1 MSSLPLNASPLA
13 VEVAPVVEGLSSPFR
28 VDLPNTLSSPYH
40 VIDISPSP
48 PPPVLMN
55 ALGQFDDAPS
65 PEAAIASIDTTA
77 AIASKL
83 PDKIKSISSSRISS
97 APKIGLGL
105 GIDTGGGSLIS
116 LADSAAAMAG
126 GVGRGKLTSLIDRHV
141 PLPLYKKSSSVYS
154 RRKRSRRASPKE
166 QGYLGEDEDD
176 ESDHPVSNYRL
187 AGVVQRLNNDTHAS
201 TIASNH
207 VQELIRNSLR
217 QSAKEGIE
225 PISKNFS
232 NLKPSNKGPKRLS
245 FEKNPSIEP
254 IDKVLSPLV
263 NPWQVYHA
271 HSSALR
277 SVIAKAAPRHA
288 VQDIAEPAS
297 KLMRRLVLPRGDDE
311 SSSSANMLPIYPS
324 DLSPNVTSS
333 YTAPASYTSAISLAS
348 YTTSTPCAP
357 TPTMTMAAS
366 SNIAS
371 ATAIP
376 SLSAYESPM
385 LLPSSPHLALHSP
398 NMANTPGSF
407 SPSPVDTSVF
417 PDAALNTPQPND
429 GGMNSGTGTL
439 VLSLMAGGLGLCG
452 IFVILFTILLK
463 KNGGWLGV
471 FNWKRKPRGTAYDE
485 FIEEEK
491 RWWVRETKMAKEQS
505 RQSIYTAEEQSK
517 DDISHATI
525 SGGMQQVNIARSAS
539 CAPSI
544 PPIANIVDGKISMD
558 SIRIELPCSSG
569 SDCLSISSESSGEL
583 SNPSHDDHKF
593 GNAASILSD
602 MGIVRSSTDEMC
614 QRMLPSVSPGRSRSE
629 SKSSIL
635 SKASKKSM
643 SSLSSFFRL
652 GLAANQV
659 DPKFKL
665 GAGISSDDIN
675 RLAREGRLDASELTK
690 EKVGSLLNP
699 GKMQISSPIM
709 NDFTQTSI
717 DLDEDSPVNKA
728 DPESRYNLPS
738 APVSVAKQPIIVSWT
753 PPAILITDHPSELIP
768 PSPPPPPAPRPIS
781 VGTTFTRFSTASYL
795 SENATPVRDSIT
807 NYFPVVPSSPPPAR
821 DGVRNPTSRY
831 ESSIIDPEMLASLKR
846 TSHPRRGSWKTFG
859 GELAN
864 VETPL
869 PPRTY
874 SSSSNPR
881 ITSLSSLLNSRA
893 QGTSTTHAG
902 IFHSK
907 IAASRFATPQRS
919 SLSSI
924 ASSKT
929 IRELAA
935 VTEDLRAL
943 IDLDAEA
950 DDSWHAPTQFHKSV
964 PDRVPRGSRAP
975 PPIRPPKSVNRYN
988 RIKNMSIE
996 YESTS
1001 TPSSPVNPNMHFPSS
1016 SISSEHSYSSDWS
1029 LDMIRPPSKLY
1040 NRNGAHSRPVG
1051 IIEVNPSKV
1060 KSSNS
1065 GSSLATVISA
1075 DSNTSLFEIASL
1087 HTAHTVRGASVEYV
1101 VRSPPQVAS
1110 SRRSGPMMA
1119 IVEEMDEMSLSALST
1134 STESH

>member
-1 MSSLPLNASPLA
+1 MSTLPLNASPLA
-13 VEVAPVVEGLSSPFR
+13 VEVIPVVEGLSSPFR

-48 PPPVLMN
+48 PPPVLMS
-55 ALGQFDDAPS
+55 AVGQFDDAPS
-65 PEAAIASIDTTA
+65 PEAATASIDTTA
-77 AIASKL
+77 AIVNTL
-83 PDKIKSISSSRISS
+83 PDKIKSLSSSRISS

-116 LADSAAAMAG
+116 LVDSAAMAG
-126 GVGRGKLTSLIDRHV
+126 DVGRGKLTSLVDRHIH
-141 PLPLYKKSSSVYS
+141 LPLYKKSSSVYS

-176 ESDHPVSNYRL
+176 GSDHPVPKYRL
-187 AGVVQRLNNDTHAS
+187 GGVGLNNDTHAS
-201 TIASNH
+201 TISGNH

-217 QSAKEGIE
+217 PKEAI
-225 PISKNFS
+225 PKTLFD
-232 NLKPSNKGPKRLS
+232 LKPSSKGPKRLS
-245 FEKNPSIEP
+245 FEKKSSIES
-254 IDKVLSPLV
+254 IDTVLSPIV
-263 NPWQVYHA
+263 KPWQVYHA

-277 SVIAKAAPRHA
+277 SVIAKAAPKHT

-297 KLMRRLVLPRGDDE
+297 KLVRRLVLPRGDDE
-311 SSSSANMLPIYPS
+311 SSNSATMLPIYPS
-324 DLSPNVTSS
+324 DLSSNTTSS
-333 YTAPASYTSAISLAS
+333 YIATATYTSSISPASYP
-348 YTTSTPCAP
+348 TSTPCAP
-357 TPTMTMAAS
+357 TPTMTMAVS
-366 SNIAS
+366 SNTPS
-371 ATAIP
+371 GTAIP
-376 SLSAYESPM
+376 ILAAYDSPM

-398 NMANTPGSF
+398 NMGNTPGSF

-417 PDAALNTPQPND
+417 PDTALNTPQPND
-429 GGMNSGTGTL
+429 SGMNSGTGTL

-452 IFVILFTILLK
+452 VFVILFTILLK
-463 KNGGWLGV
+463 KNGGWMGF

-491 RWWVRETKMAKEQS
+491 RWWVRETKLAKEQS
-505 RQSIYTAEEQSK
+505 RQSMYISEEHSK
-517 DDISHATI
+517 NDISHATI
-525 SGGMQQVNIARSAS
+525 SGEMQQVNIARSAS

-544 PPIANIVDGKISMD
+544 PPIANIVGGKISMD

-583 SNPSHDDHKF
+583 SNPSHDHHKF

-602 MGIVRSSTDEMC
+602 MGIVRSSTDDMS
-614 QRMLPSVSPGRSRSE
+614 QRMLPTVSPGRARSE

-643 SSLSSFFRL
+643 TSISSFFRL

-675 RLAREGRLDASELTK
+675 RLAQQGRLDAPELTK
-690 EKVGSLLNP
+690 EIFGSPLNP
-699 GKMQISSPIM
+699 NKMQISSPII
-709 NDFTQTSI
+709 NEITTPSI
-717 DLDEDSPVNKA
+717 DSDDDPSVNKS
-728 DPESRYNLPS
+728 DPESRYNPPS
-738 APVSVAKQPIIVSWT
+738 APSAVAKQPIIVSWT

-781 VGTTFTRFSTASYL
+781 VGTTFTRFSTVSYL
-795 SENATPVRDSIT
+795 SEKAIPVRDSVANHFSAI
-807 NYFPVVPSSPPPAR
+807 PSSPPPVR
-821 DGVRNPTSRY
+821 DGASNSTTRY

-846 TSHPRRGSWKTFG
+846 TSHPRRGSWRTFG
-859 GELAN
+859 GDLAN
-864 VETPL
+864 AETPL
-869 PPRTY
+869 PARTY

-893 QGTSTTHAG
+893 QGSSSTTHAG

-907 IAASRFATPQRS
+907 IATSRFVSPQRS

-950 DDSWHAPTQFHKSV
+950 DDSWHSPTQFHKSV
-964 PDRVPRGSRAP
+964 PDRVPRGSRPP

-1001 TPSSPVNPNMHFPSS
+1001 TPSSPINPNMHFHNSS
-1016 SISSEHSYSSDWS
+1016 MSSEHSYSSDWS
-1029 LDMIRPPSKLY
+1029 LDMIQPPSKLY

-1051 IIEVNPSKV
+1051 IIEVNPSKI

-1087 HTAHTVRGASVEYV
+1087 HTAHTVRGASVEFV
-1101 VRSPPQVAS
+1101 VRSPPQVSS

-1119 IVEEMDEMSLSALST
+1119 IVEEMDE
-1134 STESH
+1134 